1 MTMEDVTNFMDHK
14 IEQNPN
20 EIVISFYEVRVKM
33 NLSEEETK
41 ILLFLC
47 KTRLEKFGYK
57 IYLTGQKFIH
67 NNVKRTVEPNEL
79 LVAVKVKK
87 TK

>member
-1 MTMEDVTNFMDHK
+1 MTMEDVTNFMDYK
-14 IEQNPN
+14 MEQNLN
-20 EIVISFYEVRVKM
+20 EIVISFYEARVKM

-57 IYLTGQKFIH
+57 IYLTGERFIH
-67 NNVKRTVEPNEL
+67 NNVKRIVEPNEL
-79 LVAVKVKK
+79 LIAIKIK
-87 TK
+87 

>member
-41 ILLFLC
+41 ILLFFC

-57 IYLTGQKFIH
+57 IYLTGQKFIY
-67 NNVKRTVEPNEL
+67 NNIKRTVEPNEL

-87 TK
+87 AK

>member
-1 MTMEDVTNFMDHK
+1 MTMEDVTNFIDDK

-20 EIVISFYEVRVKM
+20 EIVLSFYEVRVKM

-57 IYLTGQKFIH
+57 IYLTGERFIH
-67 NNVKRTVEPNEL
+67 NNVKRIVEPNEL
-79 LVAVKVKK
+79 LIAIKIK
-87 TK
+87 

>member
-1 MTMEDVTNFMDHK
+1 MTMEDVTNFIDKK

-20 EIVISFYEVRVKM
+20 EIVISFYEARVKM

-57 IYLTGQKFIH
+57 TYLTGEKFLY
-67 NNVKRTVEPNEL
+67 NNVKRVVQPNEL
-79 LVAVKVKK
+79 LIAVKFSKN
-87 TK
+87 